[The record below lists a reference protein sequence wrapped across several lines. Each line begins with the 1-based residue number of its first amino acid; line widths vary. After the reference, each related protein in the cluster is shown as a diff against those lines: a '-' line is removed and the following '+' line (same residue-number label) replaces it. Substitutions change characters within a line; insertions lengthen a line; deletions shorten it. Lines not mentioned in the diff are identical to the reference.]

1 MTTTVVTISSVL
13 LVPVYE
19 NATSIINL
27 LQQLNGLSSMPI
39 LSAFIVG
46 LLFRGVGASAATSG
60 VVWGV
65 ALYAL
70 FSFVLQPAGIVTL
83 HYIDFMVV
91 TLFSSVGFALA
102 VNRYVLGRSA
112 NFVGWQRASASPTTP
127 LL

>member
-1 MTTTVVTISSVL
+1 MIVTIIVTISSVL

-46 LLFRGVGASAATSG
+46 LLFRGVGASAATAG
-60 VVWGV
+60 VLWGV

-70 FSFVLQPAGIVTL
+70 YSFALQPAGIVTL
-83 HYIDFMVV
+83 HYIDFMVI
-91 TLFSSVGFALA
+91 TLVSSVLFALA
-102 VNRYVLGRSA
+102 VNRFVLGRHA
-112 NFVGWQRASASPTTP
+112 QFVGWKRAAA
-127 LL
+127 